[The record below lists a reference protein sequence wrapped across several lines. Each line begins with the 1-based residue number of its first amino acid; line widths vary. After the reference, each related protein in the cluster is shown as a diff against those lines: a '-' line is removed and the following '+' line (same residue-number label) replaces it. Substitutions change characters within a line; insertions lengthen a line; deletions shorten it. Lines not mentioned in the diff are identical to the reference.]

1 VLVDADGALTES
13 LADEWVT
20 HLVTDRTGLDML
32 DPMALEDLHAVVLDN
47 GVGAVPEGPWSNVA
61 AIVEFTELFAAR

>member
-1 VLVDADGALTES
+1 
-13 LADEWVT
+13 
-20 HLVTDRTGLDML
+20 ML

-61 AIVEFTELFAAR
+61 AIVEFTELFAVR